1 MTAKEYLSQIYY
13 ARLKLQRLQE
23 RRDEIRDRMQGI
35 SSPSPGQRVQTSP
48 EDKMSK
54 LMARLDNID
63 RKIAGQI
70 DREQRL
76 IETIQSQIDG
86 IESPKHRE
94 LLSLRYVHC
103 LKWEHIADRMGYT
116 ERRVFQ
122 VYGEALAEFVRL
134 YKDCI

>member
-23 RRDEIRDRMQGI
+23 RRNDIRNRMQGI
-35 SSPSPGQRVQTSP
+35 SSPSLGQRVQTSP
-48 EDKMSK
+48 EDKMAK
-54 LMARLDNID
+54 IMAVLDGVD
-63 RKIAGQI
+63 RKIVGQI
-70 DREQRL
+70 DKEQRL

-94 LLSLRYVHC
+94 LLSLRYAHC
-103 LKWEHIADRMGYT
+103 LKWEQIADRMGYT

-122 VYGEALAEFVRL
+122 VHSEALAEFVRL
-134 YKDCI
+134 YKDYI

>member
-35 SSPSPGQRVQTSP
+35 SSPSLGQRVQTSP

-70 DREQRL
+70 DREQML
-76 IETIQSQIDG
+76 IEKISVQVETVEPLQY
-86 IESPKHRE
+86 RE
-94 LLSLRYVHC
+94 LLALRYINC
-103 LKWEHIADRMGYT
+103 LPWAVIAERMGYT
-116 ERRVFQ
+116 ERRLFQ
-122 VYGEALAEFVRL
+122 LHGTALAIFAR
-134 YKDCI
+134 KHFI